1 MRTDGQ
7 REELL
12 KWRRKMHDM
21 HLLTHSPWLG
31 FGEGACTLLLFSPS
45 LLDALLSQSAVG
57 FLLCVMMLIYI
68 VYKFVTLAI
77 FCCLYYM

>member
-31 FGEGACTLLLFSPS
+31 FEEGACTLLLFSPS